1 MNLLRRTGLIFSL
14 AFAFSLPI
22 NASAADEVVAAAPAA
37 SAEQPAMQSD
47 APMHNLMMRERQ
59 RMQEPGKCKTM
70 QGAAAVDQD
79 ASDPAPGMGMGM
91 GMGMGKGPCHAGKHC
106 ENCKHREHCMQGGNC
121 KQRENC
127 KHGGGMHAEGKPCMQ
142 ERRENCHKRGHMRG
156 DSDDMRLDMLEKRMD
171 MMQIMLEKMMRE
183 PGSAK

>member
-22 NASAADEVVAAAPAA
+22 NATAADEVVAAAPAA

-91 GMGMGKGPCHAGKHC
+91 GMGKGPCHAGKHC

-121 KQRENC
+121 KQRACTRTQQARCEFEGM
-127 KHGGGMHAEGKPCMQ
+127 HRAAGGRGRGGGGSWSAGYP
-142 ERRENCHKRGHMRG
+142 RR
-156 DSDDMRLDMLEKRMD
+156 L
-171 MMQIMLEKMMRE
+171 
-183 PGSAK
+183 